1 MLRRDYLLKLIQD
14 LFAAISA
21 LLDKDGDEVDKQR
34 RIESLYTL
42 FGANADFFREASVAD
57 IVSTVAQTAADG
69 GGVPPDEVS
78 KSEMEQRL
86 ELLASLLYADFK
98 VSGSTSGL
106 KADVAERA
114 LELFLMVDKSSDTY
128 SFERLDKIG
137 ELKAFLFR

>member
-69 GGVPPDEVS
+69 GGVPPRRS
-78 KSEMEQRL
+78 L
-86 ELLASLLYADFK
+86 EKRNGAAP
-98 VSGSTSGL
+98 
-106 KADVAERA
+106 
-114 LELFLMVDKSSDTY
+114 
-128 SFERLDKIG
+128 
-137 ELKAFLFR
+137 

>member
-98 VSGSTSGL
+98 VSNSTSGL
-106 KADVAERA
+106 DVAERA

-128 SFERLDKIG
+128 SFERLDKIS